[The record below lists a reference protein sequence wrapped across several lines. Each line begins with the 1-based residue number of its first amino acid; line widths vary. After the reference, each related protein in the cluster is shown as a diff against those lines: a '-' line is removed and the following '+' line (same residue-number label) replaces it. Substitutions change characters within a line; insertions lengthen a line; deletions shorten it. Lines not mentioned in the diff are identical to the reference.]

1 MEDLGENGGGQILDV
16 GSVCPENIDFL
27 ARRVKR
33 LCVCDMFFHLIRGA
47 RNGPHPARMWER
59 LDYPKESFDGILLWD
74 LMDRLEDHDAE
85 EVAKRCYNMAKP
97 DGMVMMLAQG
107 ERTAQKKLNTFVI
120 SDDSRVYLR
129 PKQDVE
135 LPLYMRR
142 NRQIMDLLDPFTLMT
157 SFIYRN
163 GTREFLFRRF

>member
-1 MEDLGENGGGQILDV
+1 MEDLGAEDGGQILDV
-16 GSVCPENIDFL
+16 GSVCGENIDFL
-27 ARRVKR
+27 ARRVKK
-33 LCVCDMFFHLIRGA
+33 LCVCDMFFHLIQGA
-47 RNGPHPARMWER
+47 RNGPRSARMWER
-59 LDYPKESFDGILLWD
+59 LDYLEGSFDGILLWD
-74 LMDRLEDHDAE
+74 LMDRLEDSDAE
-85 EVAKRCYNMAKP
+85 EIAKRCYNMAKS

>member
-1 MEDLGENGGGQILDV
+1 
-16 GSVCPENIDFL
+16 
-27 ARRVKR
+27 
-33 LCVCDMFFHLIRGA
+33 
-47 RNGPHPARMWER
+47 
-59 LDYPKESFDGILLWD
+59 
-74 LMDRLEDHDAE
+74 MDRLEDSDAE
-85 EVAKRCYNMAKP
+85 EIAKRCYNMAKS

-142 NRQIMDLLDPFTLMT
+142 NRQIMDLLDPFTLLT

-163 GTREFLFRRF
+163 GTREFLFGRF